1 MTMTPL
7 TWKLQ
12 LVVIPVSDV
21 DRSKA
26 FYIEQMGFNLDVDY
40 SAGDDFRVVQLT
52 PSGSSCSV
60 TLMKNVVGAGSVNG
74 LHLVVADIEA
84 AHAELIRRGADPSA
98 YFYFGELGQTSGLH
112 PDRAD
117 YGSFFSVADPDGTG
131 WLVQEVN
138 PPSTA
143 NQI

>member
-1 MTMTPL
+1 MTPL

-21 DRSKA
+21 DRSKT

-60 TLMKNVVGAGSVNG
+60 TLTKNAVAAGSVNG
-74 LHLVVADIEA
+74 LHLAVTDIEA
-84 AHAELIRRGADPSA
+84 AHAELTRRGADPSA
-98 YFYFGELGQTSGLH
+98 YFHFGEHGQTSGLH

-117 YGSFFSVADPDGTG
+117 HGSFFSVADPDGTG

-138 PPSTA
+138 RPSTA
-143 NQI
+143 NEI